1 MQLVIEE
8 SPQVKTPVAE
18 PEPSAEPSPTLIR
31 LEGVHKVYSTG
42 DVDAPALRGVSLTVD
57 QGEFI
62 AIMGASG
69 SGKSTMMNII
79 GCLDRPTR
87 GTYIL
92 DGRDMSQLPK
102 EDRADIRNS
111 KIGFVFQ
118 GFNLLPR
125 TSALENVELPLLYAG
140 VETAERRRRAVEAL
154 AAVGLAGRERS
165 YPNQL
170 SGGQQQ
176 RIAIARALV
185 NRPSLILADEPTGNL
200 DSRTSVEIMSVFQ
213 RLNRELGITLI
224 IVTHEPDIAEFA
236 ERVIVFKDGE
246 IDRDESVVSRRA
258 AAAELRLMSATM
270 NYQKSPSALVRQAPL
285 LPAKK
290 FVDLPMILRIAFRAL
305 ARNKARSALT
315 MLGIVIGVAAVIA
328 MVSIGQ
334 GAQASVQ
341 AQIASVGTNL
351 LFVGAGSQNVGGV
364 RSGTGATSLNTLT
377 VDDIEAIR
385 REIPS
390 VAAASPAV
398 NTRAQLVFGA
408 RNWNSS
414 VQGVSEQFLQ
424 IRKWAIQSGE
434 FFTEADV
441 RTAARVAVIGQTVAD
456 NLFPGAA
463 PVGQTIRVRNMPF
476 RVIGVLTRRGQDPQG
491 RDQDDLVFAP
501 YTTVQKKMLA
511 ITHVQFAYVSAISPE
526 TTYLAQQQITDLL
539 RQRHRL
545 SQNEE
550 SDFTVRNLADVAE
563 AAVETNR
570 IMTWLL
576 GSIAGVSLLVGGI
589 GIMNIMLVSVTERT
603 REIGVRMAVGA
614 RSSAVR
620 TQFLIESIVLSLI
633 GGLIGILLGVAISI
647 LIPRMLGWQ
656 TLVSFAAILG
666 AVGFSAAVGIFFG
679 YYPARKAAGLDPIEA
694 LRYE

>member
-8 SPQVKTPVAE
+8 SSQVTPPVAE
-18 PEPSAEPSPTLIR
+18 PEPSAEPSLTLIR
-31 LEGVHKVYSTG
+31 LEGIHKVYSTG

-69 SGKSTMMNII
+69 SGKSTLMNIL

-92 DGRDMSQLPK
+92 DGRDMSQLSK
-102 EDRADIRNS
+102 EERADIRNS

-270 NYQKSPSALVRQAPL
+270 NYQKSPSALL
-285 LPAKK
+285 LPDKK

-315 MLGIVIGVAAVIA
+315 MLGIVIGVADVIA
-328 MVSIGQ
+328 MVSIGP
-334 GAQASVQ
+334 GAQASGQ
-341 AQIASVGTNL
+341 AQRASVGT
-351 LFVGAGSQNVGGV
+351 
-364 RSGTGATSLNTLT
+364 
-377 VDDIEAIR
+377 E
-385 REIPS
+385 
-390 VAAASPAV
+390 
-398 NTRAQLVFGA
+398 LVFGA

-526 TTYLAQQQITDLL
+526 TTYTAQQQITDLL

-589 GIMNIMLVSVTERT
+589 GIMNIMLVSITERT

-666 AVGFSAAVGIFFG
+666 AVGFSAGVGIFFG